1 MRSAWR
7 ARRPGSQRD
16 MDERE
21 PDLSQDPR
29 EEKIGEAGYPE
40 RNPAG
45 PGDGGKAEER
55 DTSGAPAE
63 SSPGEGDAQQAT
75 GNRRAAG

>member
-1 MRSAWR
+1 
-7 ARRPGSQRD
+7 

-21 PDLSQDPR
+21 PDLDQDPR
-29 EEKIGEAGYPE
+29 EETIGEGGYPE

-45 PGDGGKAEER
+45 PGDGGKADER

-63 SSPGEGDAQQAT
+63 SAPQEGDAQQAT
-75 GNRRAAG
+75 GNPGAAG